1 MYINISIPVHFLWSS
16 YGTSQKFNIKKKIC
30 FLMHSYKNRTPTL
43 KFNKRVKWRKN
54 VSHVA
59 IYLWS
64 LRREGEKITSS
75 SFKHLNDIHPPKSE
89 MQSGTWLFPDKPFQ
103 HTYSWLHFLFEIPL
117 FFYFLPFFFLFI
129 KCNFI
134 FSLLI
139 SKMKK
144 KINFWKD
151 N

>member
-1 MYINISIPVHFLWSS
+1 
-16 YGTSQKFNIKKKIC
+16 
-30 FLMHSYKNRTPTL
+30 MHSYKNRTPNL

-75 SFKHLNDIHPPKSE
+75 SFKHLNDIHPLKSE

-117 FFYFLPFFFLFI
+117 FFYFLPLFFKVQFYLFSYLKWKRLIFEKII
-129 KCNFI
+129 K
-134 FSLLI
+134 LLRGWLFYFYFF
-139 SKMKK
+139 
-144 KINFWKD
+144 N
-151 N
+151 